1 MKSETAEY
9 NIIEQRQG
17 VVALGLS
24 EYTSRE
30 TRKKLVKAI
39 HRKFDE
45 ELLDRKRQNRREDKP
60 LRYLGSASGTLARS
74 LGVDIRTVQRWLSGG
89 IQSCNANAER
99 VIQLALK
106 EIPFQESL
114 IRSGAGGYNCC
125 CNCFFRSC
133 SDIGKNFVFCNFKET
148 GISCGCICR
157 KAYKISGRSCFCA
170 GENIIYRS

>member
-1 MKSETAEY
+1 MNVDSAEY
-9 NIIEQRQG
+9 NSIEQRQG

-30 TRKKLVKAI
+30 TRKKLVAAI

-45 ELLDRKRQNRREDKP
+45 ELLDRKRQNRRENKP
-60 LRYLGSASGTLARS
+60 LRYLGSASGTIARS

-106 EIPFQESL
+106 EIPFQV
-114 IRSGAGGYNCC
+114 
-125 CNCFFRSC
+125 F
-133 SDIGKNFVFCNFKET
+133 DILQEDFET
-148 GISCGCICR
+148 HRFWLDYMVNGERQGVVAE
-157 KAYKISGRSCFCA
+157 KALEAIA
-170 GENIIYRS
+170 

>member
-1 MKSETAEY
+1 MNVDSAEY
-9 NIIEQRQG
+9 NSIEQRHG

-30 TRKKLVKAI
+30 TRKKLVAAI

-45 ELLDRKRQNRREDKP
+45 ELLDRKRQNRRDNKP
-60 LRYLGSASGTLARS
+60 LRYLGSASGILARC

-106 EIPFQESL
+106 EIPFQVFDILQEDFENHRFWL
-114 IRSGAGGYNCC
+114 DYMVNGERQGG
-125 CNCFFRSC
+125 
-133 SDIGKNFVFCNFKET
+133 VAV
-148 GISCGCICR
+148 
-157 KAYKISGRSCFCA
+157 KALEAIA
-170 GENIIYRS
+170 